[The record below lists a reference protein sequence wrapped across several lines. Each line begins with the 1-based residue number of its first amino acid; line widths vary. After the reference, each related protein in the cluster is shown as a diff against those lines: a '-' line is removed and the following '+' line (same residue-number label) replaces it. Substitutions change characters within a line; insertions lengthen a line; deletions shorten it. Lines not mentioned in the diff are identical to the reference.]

1 MTLAGVRGV
10 GRASQT
16 ASPAAR
22 AASYIRPRRSSVG
35 KDEDDDIIEIPHEA
49 VADVT
54 TKTGFRA
61 HRLALR
67 TPRNM
72 YHCWVHRKSDKT
84 TLKAA
89 AEFIENAPAGQSG
102 RNRRRRRRQPSHVP
116 RSPRRTAEQHGQQR
130 RQRPTKY
137 YRGQPIDDDSD

>member
-1 MTLAGVRGV
+1 M
-10 GRASQT
+10 
-16 ASPAAR
+16 
-22 AASYIRPRRSSVG
+22 
-35 KDEDDDIIEIPHEA
+35 
-49 VADVT
+49 
-54 TKTGFRA
+54 
-61 HRLALR
+61 
-67 TPRNM
+67 
-72 YHCWVHRKSDKT
+72 HRKSDKT